1 MERKR
6 SNKRDSYFQT
16 SQKKTREKR
25 ASVFRS
31 QKFSVVREPVDFLKN
46 CADERQGSLVPDT
59 ASVIARC
66 HLHAV
71 AILLQLT
78 KVFPFLGWYMKLQRV
93 PGAV

>member
-1 MERKR
+1 M
-6 SNKRDSYFQT
+6 
-16 SQKKTREKR
+16 
-25 ASVFRS
+25 
-31 QKFSVVREPVDFLKN
+31 VREPVDFLKN

-66 HLHAV
+66 HLHFV

-78 KVFPFLGWYMKLQRV
+78 KIPSVFPFLGWYMKLQRV